1 MKKISVIIPC
11 YNVSRWIDRCLTSIV
26 RQTIGMEFVEI
37 ICIDDASSDDTWGR
51 LQEWE
56 QKFPENI
63 ILIRQ
68 EVNRR
73 QGAARN
79 LGLQYASGEWIAF
92 VDADDW
98 VEPDYLALLYDAAE
112 SYGCDVA
119 CCGHE
124 KDGSVDL
131 TCFDKNTRHMKGEE
145 GLVIAETAEVTID
158 LIRYDRMGGTA
169 WGKII
174 RKDLLLKEHIFFL
187 EDMACEAYYWRPML
201 YIYIKRAYLIKEKL
215 YHWFVNPLSVSR
227 SKDMVFCVDW
237 ITVYFIKW
245 QEYEARGFFQ
255 EYREVLEYDL
265 TRDAGILMAWLCE
278 CEEPSYSL
286 YRLVKQ
292 VVTKKIPDPES
303 NKYFADFNEYFRCF
317 LEALYS
323 PLDKLQFQQ
332 FHQTI
337 KQMKQLL
344 KGLQMK

>member
-11 YNVSRWIDRCLTSIV
+11 YNVARWIDRCMTSIV
-26 RQTIGMEFVEI
+26 RQTVGMDVLEI
-37 ICIDDASSDDTWGR
+37 ICIDDASTDDTWIH

-56 QKFPENI
+56 RKFPENI
-63 ILIRQ
+63 LLIRQ

-79 LGLQYASGEWIAF
+79 VGLQYASGKWVAF

-98 VEPDYLALLYDAAE
+98 VEPDYIASLYDAAE
-112 SYGCDVA
+112 GYGCDVA

-131 TCFDKNTRHMKGEE
+131 TYFDKKIMCIDGEE
-145 GLVIAETAEVTID
+145 ELIIAETAEVTID

-174 RKDLLLKEHIFFL
+174 RKDLLLTERIFFL

-201 YIYIKRAYLIKEKL
+201 YIYVKRACLIRKKL
-215 YHWFVNPLSVSR
+215 YHWFVNPLSISR

-245 QEYEARGFFQ
+245 KEYEARGFFQ

-286 YRLVKQ
+286 YRLVRQ
-292 VVTKKIPDPES
+292 VVTEKIPDPDS
-303 NKYFADFNEYFRCF
+303 NRYFADFDGYLRCF
-317 LEALYS
+317 LEVLYS
-323 PLDKLQFQQ
+323 PLDKSGFQQ
-332 FHQTI
+332 FYENI

-344 KGLQMK
+344 KRL